1 MEQFKSG
8 LVKSEQVK
16 SGQIKLGQ
24 VQIFFGTI
32 FWTQQFFVLK
42 IFLDPKCTREWSL
55 TLALAQLVIF
65 VVLESEF
72 RVKLDKVMESVCGV
86 LESEFGVVVLN
97 NNVNLHSI
105 VQNYYKI
112 IDVSIDQESQNSR
125 LIHTQELLKDA
136 EVVTKVKNVDAE
148 AASIEW
154 LFLVSWMLVL
164 LQNGYIWEMYYLKHY
179 RCQNGGWSKK
189 QKV

>member
-1 MEQFKSG
+1 M
-8 LVKSEQVK
+8 SE
-16 SGQIKLGQ
+16 
-24 VQIFFGTI
+24 
-32 FWTQQFFVLK
+32 
-42 IFLDPKCTREWSL
+42 
-55 TLALAQLVIF
+55 
-65 VVLESEF
+65 
-72 RVKLDKVMESVCGV
+72 CGV
-86 LESEFGVVVLN
+86 QESEFGVVVLN

-164 LQNGYIWEMYYLKHY
+164 LQNGYIWKMYYLKHY
-179 RCQNGGWSKK
+179 RCQNGGWSKI
-189 QKV
+189 QKVKMVKNLKLIKTRMNKVKYESLRRLEVWISTQQVLKPV

>member
-1 MEQFKSG
+1 M
-8 LVKSEQVK
+8 SE
-16 SGQIKLGQ
+16 
-24 VQIFFGTI
+24 
-32 FWTQQFFVLK
+32 
-42 IFLDPKCTREWSL
+42 
-55 TLALAQLVIF
+55 
-65 VVLESEF
+65 
-72 RVKLDKVMESVCGV
+72 CGV
-86 LESEFGVVVLN
+86 QESEFGVVVLN

-154 LFLVSWMLVL
+154 LFLL
-164 LQNGYIWEMYYLKHY
+164 
-179 RCQNGGWSKK
+179 
-189 QKV
+189 